1 MRVNLSNFKKRNDM
15 RKYGLHWLLM
25 ISILPM
31 LMGFCFRSQ
40 GIKGRV
46 FLENETNM
54 PLKGKTKQAG
64 SAFSTIVY
72 VYAAANTNQLIG
84 QQGNWAKGIQAKL
97 IRQVQADQAGRFKLG
112 LRPGKYTLV
121 LGFKEGIYIP
131 FFSGSIGVAF
141 VEVPKHQYQEID
153 LTITASSIF

>member
-1 MRVNLSNFKKRNDM
+1 MRN
-15 RKYGLHWLLM
+15 YGFHWILT
-25 ISILPM
+25 ISILPI

-46 FLENETNM
+46 FLEKEANM
-54 PLKGKTKQAG
+54 PLKGKTKQVG
-64 SAFSTIVY
+64 SAFSTKVY
-72 VYAAANTNQLIG
+72 VYAAANTNQLMG
-84 QQGNWAKGIQAKL
+84 QEGNWAKGIQAKL
-97 IRQVQADQAGRFKLG
+97 IRQVQADQAGRFKLA

-131 FFSGSIGVAF
+131 FFSGSNGVAF
-141 VEVPKHQYQEID
+141 VEVSKHQYQEID

>member
-1 MRVNLSNFKKRNDM
+1 M
-15 RKYGLHWLLM
+15 RKYGFHWILTV
-25 ISILPM
+25 SILP
-31 LMGFCFRSQ
+31 LFMGFCFPSQ
-40 GIKGRV
+40 GIKGRI
-46 FLENETNM
+46 FLEKEANM

-64 SAFSTIVY
+64 TAFSTMVY

-84 QQGNWAKGIQAKL
+84 QEGNWAKGIQAKL
-97 IRQVQADQAGRFKLG
+97 IRKVQADQAGRFKIG

-131 FFSGSIGVAF
+131 FFSGSTGVAF
-141 VEVPKHQYQEID
+141 VEVSKRQYQEID

>member
-1 MRVNLSNFKKRNDM
+1 MRN
-15 RKYGLHWLLM
+15 YGFHWILT
-25 ISILPM
+25 ISILPL
-31 LMGFCFRSQ
+31 LMGFCFPSQ

-46 FLENETNM
+46 YLEKEANM

-64 SAFSTIVY
+64 TAFSTMVY
-72 VYAAANTNQLIG
+72 VYSAANTSQLIG
-84 QQGNWAKGIQAKL
+84 QEGNWAKGIQAKL
-97 IRQVQADQAGRFKLG
+97 IRKVQADQAGRFKIG

-131 FFSGSIGVAF
+131 FFSGSTGVAF
-141 VEVPKHQYQEID
+141 VEVSKHQYQEID